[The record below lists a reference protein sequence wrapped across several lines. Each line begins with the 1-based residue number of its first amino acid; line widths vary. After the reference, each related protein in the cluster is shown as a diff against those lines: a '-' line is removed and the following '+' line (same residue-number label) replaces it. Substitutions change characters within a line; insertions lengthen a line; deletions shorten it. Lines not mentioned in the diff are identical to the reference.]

1 MQQHEKTKQ
10 TRSGVAGA
18 RDESGNVL
26 PVKQADAAQ
35 ASKLS
40 DVVAPAEPEATED
53 VEQEKITAPAAVG
66 GASAGSLAPVAQAS

>member
-26 PVKQADAAQ
+26 SVKQADAAQ
-35 ASKLS
+35 AKLG
-40 DVVAPAEPEATED
+40 DVVAPTEPEATED
-53 VEQEKITAPAAVG
+53 VEQEKIAAPAAVG